1 MPSTVTSV
9 GESAFCGCTALQTV
23 TLNNTGTID
32 NSAFKNCTALTRVNI
47 GEGLTGFKYS
57 SYDFYT
63 PFYGCSNLATVNV
76 TDLKKFCAL
85 SCLSYLTDSSYGTP
99 ESKTL
104 MVKGTIHSST
114 SELVIPEGM
123 TSISQYAF
131 RYFSNVTKIKLPSTM
146 KEITSSNFYNHTYL
160 KEITLPST
168 VTSVGESA
176 FNGCTNL
183 EFVICRA
190 TKCPSVTSSIATN
203 PGDISLKV
211 PRGKAS
217 LYKAANIWKE
227 FKISES
233 IYDVEDKNIFY
244 FGSLTSNGYV
254 IANLNSD
261 YKVKSWSSTNTN
273 IAVVASTTNYAARIC
288 AKDYV
293 YDGTTAIPYKE
304 FSIIAD
310 LGGCD
315 TCIWNIKLYPREVA
329 LKDGNAYKNTIKF
342 PNEKISYTRT
352 YKSTVVGK
360 WQAFY
365 VPFDIE
371 ITDELLQDYD
381 FAKLYMVSYQ
391 DANNNDVIDATDPLK
406 MIFNKLSV
414 GKTLRA
420 NMPYY
425 VRVKS
430 AGTKTIT
437 VNNTELKAVANGSVN
452 CSTTEHEYS
461 LVGVYD
467 KTNLNGLYAMATSG
481 NFSHYTKDIYLG
493 SFRWYMEIKSRTGSG
508 AEFENYAHPI
518 EIFVDGED
526 ETTGIIALEDKA
538 SASQNDKIFTLDG
551 RQVTDYDNLPSG
563 IYIINGKKVYK
574 K

>member
-1 MPSTVTSV
+1 M
-9 GESAFCGCTALQTV
+9 L
-23 TLNNTGTID
+23 
-32 NSAFKNCTALTRVNI
+32 VN
-47 GEGLTGFKYS
+47 GKLHDRKE
-57 SYDFYT
+57 
-63 PFYGCSNLATVNV
+63 
-76 TDLKKFCAL
+76 
-85 SCLSYLTDSSYGTP
+85 YLY
-99 ESKTL
+99 
-104 MVKGTIHSST
+104 
-114 SELVIPEGM
+114 IPEGV
-123 TSISQYAF
+123 TTYNNYAL
-131 RYFSNVTKIKLPSTM
+131 RYCSNVNKVSLPSTM
-146 KEITSSNFYNHTYL
+146 TTVSDFSNHGHLDEIMLSSKVDSVAKNAFANCENLSRIICKAT
-160 KEITLPST
+160 IVPST
-168 VTSVGESA
+168 G
-176 FNGCTNL
+176 G
-183 EFVICRA
+183 
-190 TKCPSVTSSIATN
+190 SIATN
-203 PGDISLKV
+203 PSEIKLKV
-211 PRGKAS
+211 PTGCRSKYSTAVV
-217 LYKAANIWKE
+217 WKE
-227 FKISES
+227 FNIEEAKTEIFNEEMYAGES
-233 IYDVEDKNIFY
+233 LYINYSGLFAKNIVW
-244 FGSLTSNGYV
+244 SHSNASIAKINTSVNSRWITASDFAYNG
-254 IANLNSD
+254 
-261 YKVKSWSSTNTN
+261 
-273 IAVVASTTNYAARIC
+273 TTN
-288 AKDYV
+288 V
-293 YDGTTAIPYKE
+293 PYKKATVTATFE
-304 FSIIAD
+304 DGDKWQFNV
-310 LGGCD
+310 
-315 TCIWNIKLYPREVA
+315 TVYPSEVV
-329 LKDGNAYKNTIKF
+329 LTDGNAYKNITDFEAK
-342 PNEKISYTRT
+342 KISYTRT